1 MVLVCILLVLMN
13 NMHAH
18 IICISTRIPSSPP
31 LLLVY
36 QYQGK
41 GFDSTKQLL
50 LLLVL
55 TRVVVCILAS
65 TRLVVCKV
73 KRIDCAHSRVHQ
85 MTGKFSLF
93 LTTFLY
99 RYVTCPESTTLHHQ
113 SSNKPQ
119 PWVPIFRLGSCG
131 VANLFGLRVVDLCEL
146 SMRTT
151 S

>member
-1 MVLVCILLVLMN
+1 MN

-18 IICISTRIPSSPP
+18 IICISTRIPSSPCYF
-31 LLLVY
+31 LIFFWFTN
-36 QYQGK
+36 QGK

-50 LLLVL
+50 LLLES
-55 TRVVVCILAS
+55 TYSRVVVCILAS
-65 TRLVVCKV
+65 TSMQSKKDC
-73 KRIDCAHSRVHQ
+73 CAHSRVHQ

-93 LTTFLY
+93 LPTVLY

-119 PWVPIFRLGSCG
+119 PWVPFSGMVR
-131 VANLFGLRVVDLCEL
+131 VAWPIYLAYELYTLCDL

>member
-1 MVLVCILLVLMN
+1 MS

-18 IICISTRIPSSPP
+18 IICISTRIPSSPCYFLIFFWFTTP
-31 LLLVY
+31 R
-36 QYQGK
+36 K
-41 GFDSTKQLL
+41 GFRLDQTITTTSREYLL
-50 LLLVL
+50 G
-55 TRVVVCILAS
+55 RVVVCILAS
-65 TRLVVCKV
+65 TTSMQSKKDC
-73 KRIDCAHSRVHQ
+73 CAHSRVHQ

-93 LTTFLY
+93 LPTVLY

-119 PWVPIFRLGSCG
+119 PWVPFSGMVR
-131 VANLFGLRVVDLCEL
+131 VAWPIYLAYELYTLCDL